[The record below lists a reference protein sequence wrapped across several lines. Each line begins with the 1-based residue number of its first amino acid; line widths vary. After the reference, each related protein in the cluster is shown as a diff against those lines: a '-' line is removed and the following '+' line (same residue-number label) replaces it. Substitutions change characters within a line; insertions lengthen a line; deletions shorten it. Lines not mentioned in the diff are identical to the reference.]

1 MSVRP
6 ALSSRLASTH
16 RKVSL
21 HFSFSITAAST
32 RHKFSSIHW
41 ASSTK
46 SATGPAAATRRTT
59 RLCSRYVRR
68 CTGSGTSAKVS
79 RCFASFTPSA
89 TPYLLHIQSTIV
101 ALDDGAH
108 SAIAVAS
115 SGVASMAC
123 AAAAAPPKCLSI
135 MLRTV
140 LAPCIG
146 PSTLTEDPFTE
157 TTYTPS
163 CFSAT
168 LFAYDS
174 IVDLPIPASPEMTNT
189 PPKAPEDDSLR
200 VELPGDP
207 PPPASRSI
215 MSSSRFKVSFRI

>member
-1 MSVRP
+1 
-6 ALSSRLASTH
+6 
-16 RKVSL
+16 
-21 HFSFSITAAST
+21 
-32 RHKFSSIHW
+32 
-41 ASSTK
+41 
-46 SATGPAAATRRTT
+46 
-59 RLCSRYVRR
+59 
-68 CTGSGTSAKVS
+68 
-79 RCFASFTPSA
+79 
-89 TPYLLHIQSTIV
+89 
-101 ALDDGAH
+101 
-108 SAIAVAS
+108 
-115 SGVASMAC
+115 MAC